1 MLAKYNTT
9 YTWNLGAKTN
19 GNIHVKDGGD
29 VKDLG
34 VWVDVNLTS
43 QYA

>member
-1 MLAKYNTT
+1 MLVKYNIT
-9 YTWNLGAKTN
+9 YIWNFGVKIN
-19 GNIHVKDGGD
+19 GNIYVKDGGD

-43 QYA
+43 